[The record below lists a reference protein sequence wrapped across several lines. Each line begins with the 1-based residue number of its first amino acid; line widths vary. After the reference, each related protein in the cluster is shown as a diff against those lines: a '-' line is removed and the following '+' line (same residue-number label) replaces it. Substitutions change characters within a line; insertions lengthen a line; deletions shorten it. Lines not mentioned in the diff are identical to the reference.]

1 MDSAPVVL
9 LIHPS
14 PMKLGDIAA
23 SLDAGLEGNAELEID
38 SIQPLEEAGERDL
51 SFLSNPRYL
60 DKLKTTR
67 AGAVILGRDVASPG
81 CAVLRVED
89 PYFGFA
95 MALEL
100 FKPDAS
106 GSPGTDPSARVHPE
120 ATIGSAASIGAHVS
134 VGSGAQIGARAVLHP
149 GVCVYPDVV
158 IGDDFVAHANAVIR
172 ENTTIGD
179 RVTVLSGAILG
190 SEGFGNIP
198 LPGGGVHQL
207 PQIGHLEIGDD
218 VDIGANTTVDRATI
232 GVTRIKSGAKLDN
245 LVMIA
250 HGCQIGSEALLASQT
265 GLAGSTTVGARVQM
279 GGQAGAAGHLVVG
292 EDARV
297 AGRTGIINDVPA
309 GATISGFPH
318 RAAGRWRRE
327 EAALRR
333 LPDLL
338 KRVMRLERAQ
348 GER

>member
-1 MDSAPVVL
+1 
-9 LIHPS
+9 
-14 PMKLGDIAA
+14 
-23 SLDAGLEGNAELEID
+23 
-38 SIQPLEEAGERDL
+38 
-51 SFLSNPRYL
+51 
-60 DKLKTTR
+60 
-67 AGAVILGRDVASPG
+67 
-81 CAVLRVED
+81 
-89 PYFGFA
+89 
-95 MALEL
+95 
-100 FKPDAS
+100 
-106 GSPGTDPSARVHPE
+106 
-120 ATIGSAASIGAHVS
+120 
-134 VGSGAQIGARAVLHP
+134 
-149 GVCVYPDVV
+149 
-158 IGDDFVAHANAVIR
+158 
-172 ENTTIGD
+172 
-179 RVTVLSGAILG
+179 
-190 SEGFGNIP
+190 
-198 LPGGGVHQL
+198 
-207 PQIGHLEIGDD
+207 
-218 VDIGANTTVDRATI
+218 
-232 GVTRIKSGAKLDN
+232 
-245 LVMIA
+245 MIA